1 MRNLGLAYG
10 TSDDALDAAFERW
23 QAELAAELPPEEP
36 PTDEEMDAMY
46 AASEEAR
53 NG

>member
-10 TSDDALDAAFERW
+10 TSDAAYEDAWERY
-23 QAELAAELPPEEP
+23 QAELAAELPPDEP

-53 NG
+53 DA